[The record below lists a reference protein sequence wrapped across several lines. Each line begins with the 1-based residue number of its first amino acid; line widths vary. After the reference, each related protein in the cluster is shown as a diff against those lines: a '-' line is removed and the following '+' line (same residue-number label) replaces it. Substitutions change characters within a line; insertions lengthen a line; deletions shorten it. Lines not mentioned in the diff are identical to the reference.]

1 MHNQIGPDPFHAE
14 PDDTLIGRKIAENAL
29 GVYAIQSYIERVVA
43 YCKLRCRAL
52 AQKHTRTRTLSI
64 TWLANDARLRNSKP
78 SLVEDTSSTL
88 GLYCSSSSRIEPSL
102 FNQGTRE
109 RAQTWT
115 LGSSWLRWR
124 TVPTRTA

>member
-52 AQKHTRTRTLSI
+52 AQIGGAGYAFTPACETHRARVPC
-64 TWLANDARLRNSKP
+64 RLRGWQMTH
-78 SLVEDTSSTL
+78 V
-88 GLYCSSSSRIEPSL
+88 
-102 FNQGTRE
+102 
-109 RAQTWT
+109 
-115 LGSSWLRWR
+115 
-124 TVPTRTA
+124 

>member
-1 MHNQIGPDPFHAE
+1 VVHRTGRRVLQTTLPHIGSDRWRGLRIHAGMRNT
-14 PDDTLIGRKIAENAL
+14 P
-29 GVYAIQSYIERVVA
+29 
-43 YCKLRCRAL
+43 
-52 AQKHTRTRTLSI
+52 RTRTLSI
-64 TWLANDARLRNSKP
+64 AWLANDARLRNSKP
-78 SLVEDTSSTL
+78 SLVEDTCSTL